1 MRKKN
6 RNNLKQINMNTLSGR
21 LIVKNESKQIT
32 DTFTKRDFVI
42 ETDEKYPQKI
52 IIELTQDKCKI
63 LDEFNVGDLLEVKIN
78 VRGREWTSPKDE
90 VKYFN
95 SIHAWDIVKLI
106 VEEEALEVTQ
116 EKDDDL
122 PF

>member
-1 MRKKN
+1 
-6 RNNLKQINMNTLSGR
+6 MNTLSGR
-21 LIVKNESKQIT
+21 LIVKNKSKQIT
-32 DTFTKRDFVI
+32 ESFTKRDFVI

-95 SIHAWDIVKLI
+95 SIHAWEIVKLT
-106 VEEEALEVTQ
+106 VEEEVLQPTQ
-116 EKDDDL
+116 GQDDDV

>member
-1 MRKKN
+1 
-6 RNNLKQINMNTLSGR
+6 MNTLSGR
-21 LIVKNESKQIT
+21 LIVKNKSKQIT
-32 DTFTKRDFVI
+32 ESFTKRDFVI

-95 SIHAWDIVKLI
+95 SIHAWEIVKLI
-106 VEEEALEVTQ
+106 VEEEVLQPTQ
-116 EKDDDL
+116 GQDDDL